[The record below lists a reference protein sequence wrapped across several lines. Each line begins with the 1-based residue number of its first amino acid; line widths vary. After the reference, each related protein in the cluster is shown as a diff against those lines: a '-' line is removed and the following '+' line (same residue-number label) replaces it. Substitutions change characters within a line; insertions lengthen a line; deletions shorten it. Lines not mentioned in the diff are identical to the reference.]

1 MTVKAPGSNSP
12 LQRREEKALKRLE
25 ALTAKYV
32 TEGMPEPEAK
42 ERALAEMRD
51 NPHRDWREG

>member
-12 LQRREEKALKRLE
+12 LHRREERALKRLE
-25 ALTAKYV
+25 VLTAKYV
-32 TEGMPEPEAK
+32 DEGMPEPEAK

-51 NPHRDWREG
+51 NPRGDWRAG